1 VEIVKYFDKV
11 FSLYIS
17 REEID
22 STLDAL
28 AKQINESYQDVNEDV
43 VLISILDGSF
53 VFMADL
59 VRKLDFDF
67 GIEFVKIRTYEG
79 MESSGNFELIL
90 NLQKAIKGKHILIVE
105 DIVDTGLTI
114 EKFIDE
120 LRKSDPRSVKI
131 CTLLSK
137 PDVHN
142 DIINIDF
149 VGKEIPPAFVIGY
162 GLDIDGKARNLDAIY
177 QLVT

>member
-1 VEIVKYFDKV
+1 MEIVKYFDKV